1 MGYRPEIAT
10 EITGCV
16 TEAAR
21 ICVGAFKMVS
31 RTTSQ
36 IGVGC
41 FAIKH
46 VGGENRSVFRFVC
59 SMLRVHS
66 GREFLYI
73 QSK

>member
-1 MGYRPEIAT
+1 MGYRHEIAT

-46 VGGENRSVFRFVC
+46 VGGEIRSVFRFDRYIG
-59 SMLRVHS
+59 LR
-66 GREFLYI
+66 FY
-73 QSK
+73 